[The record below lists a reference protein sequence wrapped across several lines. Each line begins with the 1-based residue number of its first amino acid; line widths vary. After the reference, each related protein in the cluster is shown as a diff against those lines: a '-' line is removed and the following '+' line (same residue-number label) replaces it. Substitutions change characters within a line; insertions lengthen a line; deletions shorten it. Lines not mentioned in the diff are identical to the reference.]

1 MATSEQTVTVEGR
14 RLRLSH
20 LDKVLYPDTGTTK
33 AEVVDYYARIAPL
46 ILPHLAGRPV
56 TRKRWPDGVDAEPF
70 FAKDVER
77 GAPEW
82 VRRAPIEHSTGT
94 KQYALVEDVPT
105 LVWLAQTASL
115 ELHTPQWRFS
125 PDGTPAGPDRLVLDL
140 DPGDGVDLAQCAE
153 VARWA
158 RRILDD
164 MGLPPFPVTSGSK
177 GIHLYAALPPGQ
189 SSDAAAALAKELA
202 RSLEADHPDL
212 VVSAMSRALRPGKV
226 FVDWSQNNGKKTTV
240 APYSLRGR
248 SHPTVAAPRTW
259 DELDDPHLAQLDL
272 AEVLRRAETVGDPLA
287 ALGFRGAQRLAEQ
300 APLAAY
306 IAKRSAAKT
315 PEPVPD
321 SPDAAAAT
329 TGPPRFVIQEHHARR
344 LHYDLRLEHD
354 GVFVSWAVPK
364 GVPATPAKNHLA
376 VMTEDHPMDYGTFE
390 GTIPAGE
397 YGAGT
402 VAIWDAGTYALEKWR
417 ADEVIVTLHGREGG
431 PLPGVRLALIRTDGE
446 GPTSSW
452 LLHRTKT
459 PAGPGTTH
467 TPAPASTDPWPDD
480 LAPGRLRPM
489 LAENASPDAARTS
502 ARRWEREW
510 AEMKWD
516 GIRALVF
523 WDGER
528 LRLRARSGTDIT
540 DRYPELTHA
549 PPFGPDPCIL
559 DGEIVAMDEAG
570 RPSFALLQARMHLTR
585 PAEIR
590 AQQERVPVRLHVFD
604 LIADRGGSL
613 VATPLAE
620 RRARLE
626 RILADAASPFVLPPV
641 FSDVDD
647 ALAASQAFALEG
659 VVVKDPSSGYRPG
672 ERSGAWLK
680 VKRVHTQDVVIGAIR
695 PGQRGRGGIG
705 SLLMGI
711 PGPDGLRYVGRVG
724 SGFTDRELRRLDET
738 LTPLRVDASP
748 FVDVPR
754 ADASDAL
761 WVAPQTVGEVRY
773 AEITPDGRLRHA
785 RWRGLRP
792 DMTPA
797 DVRSEA

>member
-1 MATSEQTVTVEGR
+1 MATPEQTVTVEGR
-14 RLRLSH
+14 RVRLSH
-20 LDKVLYPDTGTTK
+20 LEKVLYPETGTTK

-82 VRRAPIEHSTGT
+82 VRRSPIEHSTGT
-94 KQYALVEDVPT
+94 KRYALVEDVPT

-115 ELHTPQWRFS
+115 ELHTPQWRFLGDGE
-125 PDGTPAGPDRLVLDL
+125 PDGPDRLVLDL
-140 DPGDGVDLAQCAE
+140 DPGQGVDLAQCAQ

-158 RRILDD
+158 REILQD
-164 MGLPPFPVTSGSK
+164 MGLPPFPVTSGRK

-189 SSDAAAALAKELA
+189 TSDAAAMLAKELA

-248 SHPTVAAPRTW
+248 SRPTVAAPRTW
-259 DELDDPHLAQLDL
+259 EELDDPNLAQLDL
-272 AEVLRRAETVGDPLA
+272 TEVLARSERLGDPLGP
-287 ALGFRGAQRLAEQ
+287 LGFRGGERLGDR

-306 IAKRSAAKT
+306 IAKRSATKT

-321 SPDAAAAT
+321 SPDAAPAT

-344 LHYDLRLEHD
+344 LHFDLRLEHD

-364 GVPATPAKNHLA
+364 GVPTTSAKNHLA
-376 VMTEDHPMDYGTFE
+376 VMTEDHPLDYGTFE

-402 VAIWDAGTYALEKWR
+402 VTIWDAGTYELEKWR
-417 ADEVIVTLHGREGG
+417 ADEVIATLHGREGG
-431 PLPGVRLALIRTDGE
+431 PLPGVRLALIRTGGE

-452 LLHRTKT
+452 LLHRTKAS
-459 PAGPGTTH
+459 AGHPDTS
-467 TPAPASTDPWPDD
+467 ASDAGEPWPDE
-480 LAPGRLRPM
+480 LSPGRLRPM
-489 LAENASPDAARTS
+489 LAESATPDTARTT
-502 ARRWEREW
+502 ARHAEREW

-516 GIRALVF
+516 GIRALAF
-523 WDGER
+523 WDGAR

-540 DRYPELTHA
+540 ERYPELTDV
-549 PPFGPDPCIL
+549 PPLGGAPCIL
-559 DGEIVAMDEAG
+559 DGEIVAMDDAG
-570 RPSFALLQARMHLTR
+570 RPSFTLLQARMHLTR

-590 AQQERVPVRLHVFD
+590 TQAERVPVRLHVFD
-604 LIADRGGSL
+604 LISEGGASL
-613 VATPLAE
+613 LSVPLAE

-626 RILADAASPFVLPPV
+626 RILAETASPFVLPPV

-647 ALAASQAFALEG
+647 ALAASEAFALEG
-659 VVVKDPSSGYRPG
+659 VVVKDPASGYRPG

-695 PGQRGRGGIG
+695 PGQRGRGGVG

-711 PGPDGLRYVGRVG
+711 PGPEGLRYVGRVG
-724 SGFTDRELRRLDET
+724 SGFTDRELRRLEET
-738 LTPLRVDASP
+738 LLPLRVDSSP
-748 FVDVPR
+748 FIDVPR

-761 WVAPQTVGEVRY
+761 WVAPHTVGEVRY
-773 AEITPDGRLRHA
+773 AEVTPDGRLRHA

-792 DMTPA
+792 EMAPA
-797 DVRSEA
+797 DVRPET